1 MVLSSI
7 DPRGRSRSRG
17 LVNFWVG
24 PRIRMFVDFDDDNG
38 SGTVVIDQRYDLFVG
53 SPPAT
58 VLPPIPVYD
67 GTIGRIEGQGVIDP
81 G

>member
-1 MVLSSI
+1 
-7 DPRGRSRSRG
+7 
-17 LVNFWVG
+17 
-24 PRIRMFVDFDDDNG
+24 MFVDFDDDNG